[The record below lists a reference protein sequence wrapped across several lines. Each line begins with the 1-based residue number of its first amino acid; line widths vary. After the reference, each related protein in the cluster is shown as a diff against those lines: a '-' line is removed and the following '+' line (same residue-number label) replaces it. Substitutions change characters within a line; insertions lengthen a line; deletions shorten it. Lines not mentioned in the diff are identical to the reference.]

1 MGSTGS
7 QVKEKHSWYCVTTD
21 PSCRKV
27 FYPFLRIHFYMAQ
40 LLHSILMVNQK
51 MIAGN
56 LYKEEGKSQIPSIQF
71 AYNAP
76 EDFGLWQI
84 KGG

>member
-1 MGSTGS
+1 
-7 QVKEKHSWYCVTTD
+7 
-21 PSCRKV
+21 
-27 FYPFLRIHFYMAQ
+27 
-40 LLHSILMVNQK
+40 
-51 MIAGN
+51 MIDGN

-84 KGG
+84 KGGWMYENQW